1 MFTPVT
7 TWRPPAPEREALT
20 LPQCLATTGPQ
31 RGMLQPAPERRH
43 VFISYSHA
51 DHDWVVR
58 LKRMM
63 APLIRASGQEL
74 RLWDDS
80 QIDAGCKWREAIE
93 IALAQAKVALLL
105 VSDHFLASELVMGE
119 EVPRLLA
126 AAEAEG
132 VRVLWVSLSAC
143 LVEKTAIVQ
152 YQAVLPPS
160 RPLDQ
165 MAEAE
170 VKEALKVISLE
181 IHEAMTDQNMTSG
194 SVEQSRNLKNEVL
207 TQLPNAQNLDAVWKL
222 VLTNLELPATRAL
235 LYQNAKLLHLDLDRA
250 VVGVNGIWLAM
261 VQSRLPLIE
270 SAFAKAEGSRQV
282 TLIPLAE
289 ASAPPGDP
297 GPDVA

>member
-1 MFTPVT
+1 
-7 TWRPPAPEREALT
+7 
-20 LPQCLATTGPQ
+20 
-31 RGMLQPAPERRH
+31 MLQPAPERRH

-80 QIDAGCKWREAIE
+80 QIDAGRKWREAIE
-93 IALAQAKVALLL
+93 TALAQAKVALLL
-105 VSDHFLASELVMGE
+105 VSDHFLASEFVMGE

-222 VLTNLELPATRAL
+222 VLTNLELPSTRAL
-235 LYQNAKLLHLDLDRA
+235 LYQNAKLLHLDSDRA
-250 VVGVNGIWLAM
+250 VVGVRGIWMAM
-261 VQSRLPLIE
+261 MQSRLPLIE

>member
-1 MFTPVT
+1 
-7 TWRPPAPEREALT
+7 
-20 LPQCLATTGPQ
+20 
-31 RGMLQPAPERRH
+31 MLQPAPERRQ
-43 VFISYSHA
+43 VFITYSHA

-63 APLIRASGQEL
+63 APLLRGSGQEL

-80 QIDAGCKWREAIE
+80 QIDAGRKWREAIE
-93 IALAQAKVALLL
+93 TALAQAKVALLL
-105 VSDHFLASELVMGE
+105 VSDHFLASEFVMGE

-143 LVEKTAIVQ
+143 LVEKTAIFQ

-170 VKEALKVISLE
+170 VKEALKVIGLE
-181 IHEAMTDQNMTSG
+181 IHEAMTDQNMSSG
-194 SVEQSRNLKNEVL
+194 SIEQSQNLKKEVL

-222 VLTNLELPATRAL
+222 VLTNLELPSTRL
-235 LYQNAKLLHLDLDRA
+235 LLSQNAKLLRLDSDRA
-250 VVGVNGIWLAM
+250 VVGVRGNWMAM
-261 VQSRLPLIE
+261 MQTRLPLIE
-270 SAFAKAEGSRQV
+270 SAFAKALGPRRV
-282 TLIPLAE
+282 TLETLAE

-297 GPDVA
+297 DPDVA